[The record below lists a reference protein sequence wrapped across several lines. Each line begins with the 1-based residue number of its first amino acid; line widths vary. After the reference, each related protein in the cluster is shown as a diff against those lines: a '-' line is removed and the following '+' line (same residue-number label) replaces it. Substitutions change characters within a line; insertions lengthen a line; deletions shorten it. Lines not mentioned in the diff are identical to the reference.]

1 MYKEDGR
8 TVLNI
13 PVECLQFS
21 PEEASQDKQMVEG
34 LEGKAVHSF
43 FSAFLQILPRLQMQL
58 KGCW

>member
-21 PEEASQDKQMVEG
+21 PEEASKDKQMVER

-43 FSAFLQILPRLQMQL
+43 FCIFTDSVKVENAT
-58 KGCW
+58 